1 MIFKSPFPQL
11 NRSTPLTYG
20 LAEYLPF
27 YEHVGST
34 TYDISGND
42 KHGVLTNMTDANW
55 VSSPRGGALRF
66 AASDYILVDPGLGY
80 SADLAFAIWC
90 KSSITNYTSSGYT
103 IMQYDVG
110 SGNREWGL
118 LAVSASDKWGLQ
130 LGDGAGSAG
139 WLYPTSQSVELGWH
153 HLAITGNNVAK
164 SWNFYY
170 DGKFVE
176 TLYNSGA
183 DAFSDQG
190 STFTIGSPPGSSAS
204 FLGDIEEAAVWH
216 RQLSASDIKL
226 LYENPNAM
234 TEAVATV
241 WPNKRSP
248 WYYRAQEELVI
259 CG

>member
-1 MIFKSPFPQL
+1 MIPKSPLPQL
-11 NRSTPLTYG
+11 NRSIPLTHG
-20 LAEYLPF
+20 LVEYLPF

-80 SADLAFAIWC
+80 SADLSLSIWL
-90 KSSITNYTSSGYT
+90 KSSITDYTSNGYA
-103 IMQYDVG
+103 IMQYDAVND
-110 SGNREWGL
+110 NREWAL
-118 LAVSASDKWGLQ
+118 RATSATDKWAMIVGN
-130 LGDGAGSAG
+130 GSG
-139 WLYPTSQSVELGWH
+139 VSPLVLDTTQSVELGWH
-153 HLAITGNNVAK
+153 HLAIAGNDLTK
-164 SWNFYY
+164 DWNFYY
-170 DGKFVE
+170 DGKFVQ
-176 TLYNSGA
+176 TLSVVFTFG
-183 DAFSDQG
+183 DQG
-190 STFTIGSPPGSSAS
+190 SVFTIGSPPGSSAS

-216 RQLSASDIKL
+216 RQLSASEIKL

-241 WPNKRSP
+241 WPNKQSP
-248 WYYRAQEELVI
+248 WYYRAQESLI